1 MSNPQQSLYS
11 DSNFWK
17 KARELFTTEVG
28 IKADVHGNWYWVCE
42 RPKRDY
48 KDHEGFHWSP
58 NSFPTA
64 KDAEQDL
71 ITFLKNYEGF
81 RNG

>member
-1 MSNPQQSLYS
+1 MSDQQLNSCL

-17 KARELFTTEVG
+17 KVEQVTIRLALNGEWFWRVVDKEGKALFSNAYF
-28 IKADVHGNWYWVCE
+28 KYA
-42 RPKRDY
+42 
-48 KDHEGFHWSP
+48 
-58 NSFPTA
+58 A
-64 KDAEQDL
+64 DAEQDL

>member
-1 MSNPQQSLYS
+1 MSDQQQNLCS

-17 KARELFTTEVG
+17 KAKRFFEDEIA
-28 IKADVHGNWYWVCE
+28 IKIDKNDTWFWVCKGYI
-42 RPKRDY
+42 RFYRRN
-48 KDHEGFHWSP
+48 GFKS
-58 NSFPTA
+58 A
-64 KDAEQDL
+64 ADAEQNL